1 MSSDKFLD
9 KKRLKKLDR
18 EVESLI
24 SRIGIDRKTQDEVFD
39 KSTLHTFEKLI
50 SDRVIDMLD
59 FPISTGKEGNVFRG
73 ITPDKKFV
81 AIKVYRVSTATFK
94 HISKYILG
102 DPRFKSIHKT
112 RRDII
117 LAWTKK
123 EYKNLQRAYK
133 AGVDVPKPIV
143 YINNV
148 LVMEYIGVSDVPAPL
163 MKDIKLKNP
172 RKIFDTLI
180 GFISKM
186 YQKAEI
192 VHGDISAFNVLI
204 FKNKPYL
211 IDFGQGVLIE
221 HPNALEF
228 LKRDIHNI
236 VSYFKKFNIL
246 ADENEILESITKK
259 S

>member
-1 MSSDKFLD
+1 MSSDNFLD
-9 KKRLKKLDR
+9 KKSLKRLDR
-18 EVESLI
+18 ELESLI

-50 SDRVIDMLD
+50 SDRVIDILD
-59 FPISTGKEGNVFRG
+59 FPISTGKEGNIFRG
-73 ITPDKKFV
+73 TTPDKKFV
-81 AIKVYRVSTATFK
+81 AVKVYRVTTATFK

-117 LAWTKK
+117 HAWTKK

-133 AGVDVPKPIV
+133 ADVNVPKPIIS
-143 YINNV
+143 INNV
-148 LVMEYIGVSDVPAPL
+148 LVMEYIGESDIPAPL
-163 MKDIKLKNP
+163 MKDIKIKNP
-172 RKIFDTLI
+172 EKIFDILI
-180 GFISKM
+180 DFIIKM

-204 FKNKPYL
+204 HKNKPYL
-211 IDFGQGVLIE
+211 IDFGQGVLIK
-221 HPNALEF
+221 HPNALDF

-236 VSYFKKFNIL
+236 VGYFKKFNIS
-246 ADENEILESITKK
+246 ADENEIFQSVTKK